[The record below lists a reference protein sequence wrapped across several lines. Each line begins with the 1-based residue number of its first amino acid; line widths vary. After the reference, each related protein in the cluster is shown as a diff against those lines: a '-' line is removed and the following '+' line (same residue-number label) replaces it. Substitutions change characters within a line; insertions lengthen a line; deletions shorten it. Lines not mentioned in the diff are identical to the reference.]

1 VALWQRE
8 LTGGLQTFHG
18 GRLECVA
25 RLCSKS
31 VRHLD
36 QRDLQALDALGPL
49 VAPSLR
55 SGRHSPGPLGHLK
68 PVDPSVSGP
77 TVAAAFHQMFG

>member
-1 VALWQRE
+1 VAKGVDRRAPNVPLD
-8 LTGGLQTFHG
+8 
-18 GRLECVA
+18 

-36 QRDLQALDALGPL
+36 QWDLPALDSLGPL
-49 VAPSLR
+49 VAPSLH

-68 PVDPSVSGP
+68 PVDPSVSVSNYYVESLLVIFLG
-77 TVAAAFHQMFG
+77 VHFH